1 MNGQAHPVKS
11 RTSVVV
17 ALGTAQT
24 LAWASSFYLPTMLA
38 VPMAQELGLASSNVF
53 ALLSMSLVLT
63 ALLSPWAG
71 RLIDASGGRRVLL
84 ASSGLFVVA
93 LLLMA
98 TAQGLPQLLLAWCVM
113 GLAMACGLY
122 DAAFASLVKLF
133 GSDARRAIT
142 GITLIAGFASSV
154 GWPLTALMEAHWGW
168 RGACLG
174 WAGLHVLLGLPLNLW
189 LPKAADGAATG
200 AQAPAGVAPR
210 ADGATRSPETT
221 ATPARAARPTRQMLL
236 VTLLFTLMGFVS
248 TAIATHLPAL
258 IQASGVSLGTAVA
271 VAALA
276 GPSQVA
282 ARLFELGFLNRYSP
296 LLAAR
301 LATLGHPLGAAC
313 LLLVGPVAALP
324 FVVLHGLGNGLLTI
338 VRGTLPLALFGA
350 QGYGARQGWIAMPG
364 RLVGAMSPWLLGLVL
379 ERWGLAALWLTGAL
393 GLASLATLALLRL
406 PATAP
411 GAAKA

>member
-1 MNGQAHPVKS
+1 MKGNVDTVKS

-24 LAWASSFYLPTMLA
+24 LAWASSFYLPTLLA
-38 VPMAQELGLASSNVF
+38 LPMARDLGLASSNVF

-71 RLIDASGGRRVLL
+71 RLIDTHGGHRVLL

-113 GLAMACGLY
+113 GLAMAFGLY

-154 GWPLTALMEAHWGW
+154 GWPLTALMEAQWGW

-174 WAGLHVLLGLPLNLW
+174 WAGLHLLLGLPLNLW
-189 LPKAADGAATG
+189 LPKAADGAATV
-200 AQAPAGVAPR
+200 AQSPAEVAPP
-210 ADGATRSPETT
+210 ASGATTT
-221 ATPARAARPTRQMLL
+221 PAMIATPARATRPSRPMLL

-258 IQASGVSLGTAVA
+258 IQASGASLGTAVA

-282 ARLFELGFLNRYSP
+282 ARLFELGFLNRHSP

-324 FVVLHGLGNGLLTI
+324 FVVLHGLG
-338 VRGTLPLALFGA
+338 
-350 QGYGARQGWIAMPG
+350 
-364 RLVGAMSPWLLGLVL
+364 
-379 ERWGLAALWLTGAL
+379 
-393 GLASLATLALLRL
+393 
-406 PATAP
+406 
-411 GAAKA
+411 